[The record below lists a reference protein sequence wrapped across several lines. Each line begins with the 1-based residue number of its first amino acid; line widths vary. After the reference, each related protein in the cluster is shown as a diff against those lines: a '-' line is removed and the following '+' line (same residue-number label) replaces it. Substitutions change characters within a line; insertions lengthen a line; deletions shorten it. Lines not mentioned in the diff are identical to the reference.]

1 MTSLLVDIKVLHKGS
16 TCFAS
21 AALISTMKVVGLTGG
36 MGTGKSAVAEI
47 LRDLGWVVLSSDETA
62 RSLMNSDAAMQK
74 RIAEALGNDVL
85 SDKGLDR
92 ERIAALVFGDST
104 DHAKRLAQLNAIVH
118 PRVLDEHMTQLKNMD
133 DDGVAIAAVETAL
146 LYEVGLDDAFDFV
159 IVVDAPDD
167 VRRARI
173 RERSGLTDQQ
183 ITDRLAQQMPMA
195 DKRGL
200 ADFVIDNTGTLAD
213 LRRSVETL
221 ARIIEL
227 IPKPEHTD

>member
-1 MTSLLVDIKVLHKGS
+1 
-16 TCFAS
+16 
-21 AALISTMKVVGLTGG
+21 MKVVGLTGG

-183 ITDRLAQQMPMA
+183 INDRLAQQMPMA

-200 ADFVIDNTGTLAD
+200 ADFVIDNTGTLTD

>member
-1 MTSLLVDIKVLHKGS
+1 
-16 TCFAS
+16 
-21 AALISTMKVVGLTGG
+21 MKVVGLTGG

-62 RSLMNSDAAMQK
+62 RSLMNSDVAMQK

-183 ITDRLAQQMPMA
+183 INDRLAQQMPMA

-200 ADFVIDNTGTLAD
+200 ADFVIDNTGTLTD

>member
-1 MTSLLVDIKVLHKGS
+1 
-16 TCFAS
+16 
-21 AALISTMKVVGLTGG
+21 MKVVGLTGG